1 MELNFGEM
9 LVGIGLIAAGSLLWA
24 IARPR
29 EGEVRSF
36 LRSEGAQTYYSIV
49 VLGLLAAGI
58 VYFFTAVVPGE
69 SLGSFKAIR

>member
-1 MELNFGEM
+1 MQFGEL
-9 LVGIGLIAAGSLLWA
+9 LVGIVLIAAGSVLGA

-36 LRSEGAQTYYSIV
+36 LRSDGAQAYYTIL
-49 VLGLLAAGI
+49 VLGLLAVGLANVI
-58 VYFFTAVVPGE
+58 TAVVPGE

>member
-1 MELNFGEM
+1 MQFGEL
-9 LVGIGLIAAGSLLWA
+9 LVGIVLIAAGTVLFA

-36 LRSEGAQTYYSIV
+36 LRNDGAQAYYVIL
-49 VLGLLAAGI
+49 VLGLLAVGFVNVI
-58 VYFFTAVVPGE
+58 TAVVPGE